1 MKTFLSNTSVLIIFD
16 EDKELIL
23 QRDALE
29 SGQRASV
36 IQEEH
41 LTMYA
46 SRFLKETKC
55 RFCAQIEMDLV
66 AVVFGL

>member
-1 MKTFLSNTSVLIIFD
+1 MGLRRSWEGIHICENCFVKYMYVCVDNL
-16 EDKELIL
+16 EDKELII

-41 LTMYA
+41 LTMYG
-46 SRFLKETKC
+46 S
-55 RFCAQIEMDLV
+55 
-66 AVVFGL
+66 

>member
-1 MKTFLSNTSVLIIFD
+1 MYVCVDNL
-16 EDKELIL
+16 EDKELII

-41 LTMYA
+41 LTMYG
-46 SRFLKETKC
+46 SWFLKETEC
-55 RFCAQIEMDLV
+55 HFCAQIEMDLV